1 MGVFKLQEIRK
12 MIGYVQA
19 EQMSI
24 SRMVELLN
32 QKSDKDKI
40 NKDGWM
46 SMLDVV
52 RGLECYMNQNE
63 NLEHHIVVKMQDLK
77 QIMLEKAMKGC
88 IENLNK

>member
-12 MIGYVQA
+12 MIGYVQS

-32 QKSDKDKI
+32 QAADKDKI
-40 NKDGWM
+40 NKNGWM
-46 SMLDVV
+46 SMADVV

-63 NLEHHIVVKMQDLK
+63 NLENHIAVKMQDLK
-77 QIMLEKAMKGC
+77 QLMLDKIVKSS
-88 IENLNK
+88 IENLKK